1 MLMRCTITP
10 ISGVRCPAASVHR
23 PPLATARR
31 LQPAASGVRRL
42 AASKGGDDGWL
53 SWDDAPEMPRATNG
67 APAPANGDGA
77 GETEWGDEVQSLADS
92 LRSGQSFDSDTEGA
106 GWDPY
111 FGEEARERCF
121 LVGVALKQQKN
132 KHGYGVH
139 ESLEELGR
147 LADTAGL
154 EVVGQT
160 YQMLDEVNPRTYIGS
175 GKVREIMAAVENTG
189 ATTVIF
195 DDELSPGQLRN
206 LERALGEEVRLCDR
220 TALILD
226 IFSQRAATREGKLQ
240 VELAQSEYQLP
251 RLTRMWS
258 HLERQSG
265 SGQVKGMGEKQ
276 IEVDRRLLKGRMA
289 RLRRDLDD
297 VRTHRQTYRDRR
309 AAAPIPVV
317 ALVGYTNAGKST
329 LLNSLTGAG
338 VLAEDKLFAT
348 LDPTTRRVELPGGKG
363 ILFTDTVGFIQK
375 LPTQLVAAFRATLE
389 EIRDAALLLHVV
401 DVSHPSA
408 PAQIDAVNQVLEELG
423 VGNLPTLHVWNKVDA
438 CADPDVVRAVA
449 GRREATVCISGLT
462 GEGLPDLLERISAK
476 LADSMVGVHVLIPY
490 AQGELVDEIHR
501 TGVVSSAEFGAA
513 GTEVR
518 AHVPLALAQRLGP
531 LRAATAGVVGVAAH
545 VAAAEAAAAA
555 DASAADGSWG
565 CDDEELERLLA
576 AEEVPL
582 S

>member
-1 MLMRCTITP
+1 MACTAVGQRWKPSLCAGLAGSAFRHGPSRPRCLVVP
-10 ISGVRCPAASVHR
+10 RAARSNGSSGSRKR
-23 PPLATARR
+23 
-31 LQPAASGVRRL
+31 
-42 AASKGGDDGWL
+42 GDDQDGWL
-53 SWDDAPEMPRATNG
+53 SWDDAPETPQLKNG
-67 APAPANGDGA
+67 GGGANGDA
-77 GETEWGDEVQSLADS
+77 ADWRNEVRGLAQS
-92 LRSGQSFDSDTEGA
+92 LRSQGLDSDSEGSD
-106 GWDPY
+106 WDSPW
-111 FGEEARERCF
+111 EEQRERCF
-121 LVGVALKQQKN
+121 LVGVQLKQQRSR
-132 KHGYGVH
+132 HGYSVH

-154 EVVGQT
+154 EVVGHT
-160 YQMLDEVNPRTYIGS
+160 YQLLDEVNPRTYIGS
-175 GKVREIMAAVENTG
+175 GKVQEIMAAVSNTG

-206 LERALGEEVRLCDR
+206 LERSLGESVRLCDR

-251 RLTRMWS
+251 RLTRMWT

-289 RLRRDLDD
+289 RLRKDIEE
-297 VRTHRQTYRDRR
+297 VRTHRRTYRERR

-329 LLNSLTGAG
+329 LLNTLTNAG

-348 LDPTTRRVELPGGKG
+348 LDPTTRRVELPGGKAV
-363 ILFTDTVGFIQK
+363 LFTDTVGFIQK

-389 EIRDAALLLHVV
+389 EIKDASLLLHVV

-408 PAQIDAVNQVLEELG
+408 SAQIDAVNQVLEELG
-423 VGNLPTLHVWNKVDA
+423 VQNVPTLNVWNKVDA
-438 CADPDVVRAVA
+438 CADPSVVQAVA
-449 GRREATVCISGLT
+449 SRREGTVCISGLT
-462 GEGLPDLLERISAK
+462 GEGLPELMERVSAK
-476 LADSMVGVHVLIPY
+476 LQDSMVAVHVLIPF

-501 TGVVSSAEFGAA
+501 TGVVNSTEFGPA

-518 AHVPLALAQRLGP
+518 AHVPLSLAQRLGP
-531 LRAATAGVVGVAAH
+531 LRLATAAA
-545 VAAAEAAAAA
+545 VEQQQQQRAAAAA
-555 DASAADGSWG
+555 AQDDDGWDSL
-565 CDDEELERLLA
+565 DEEEWARLLA
-576 AEEVPL
+576 AEEAQL
-582 S
+582 R